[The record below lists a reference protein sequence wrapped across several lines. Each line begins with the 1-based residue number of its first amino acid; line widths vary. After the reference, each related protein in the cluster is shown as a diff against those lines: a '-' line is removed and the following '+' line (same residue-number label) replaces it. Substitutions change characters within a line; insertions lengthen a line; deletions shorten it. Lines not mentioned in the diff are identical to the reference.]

1 MKSFFHPKQKLHHP
15 QTYLSRGKMR
25 VPQEIPE
32 RAEQIL
38 TDLLTREQI
47 AGALPVAGKVFELLG
62 IESILLENFEAKQ
75 VAGAPGRI
83 PFSFSATSDNQ
94 INTVG
99 YGVGADL

>member
-38 TDLLTREQI
+38 KGLAALNSDRI
-47 AGALPVAGKVFELLG
+47 GAM
-62 IESILLENFEAKQ
+62 
-75 VAGAPGRI
+75 R
-83 PFSFSATSDNQ
+83 
-94 INTVG
+94 
-99 YGVGADL
+99 

>member
-38 TDLLTREQI
+38 KGLAALN
-47 AGALPVAGKVFELLG
+47 LPVTEPSDSGMAPLLRVHDAAYLTFYKPRTPNG
-62 IESILLENFEAKQ
+62 NKSDQI
-75 VAGAPGRI
+75 GAMK
-83 PFSFSATSDNQ
+83 
-94 INTVG
+94 
-99 YGVGADL
+99 